1 MSTMT
6 ENTLALAKRFF
17 DAIEKGDIDTVGA
30 IYAPDAV
37 IWHNNDGLETTREDN
52 LKVLTNFIKAVPE
65 RRYLERRVGAFDGG
79 FVQQHLLKGKLAN
92 GKDLALACCI
102 VCEVKDGRIT
112 RLDEYFDSAA
122 LAVFR
127 A

>member
-17 DAIEKGDIDTVGA
+17 DAIEKGDIDTVRA

-112 RLDEYFDSAA
+112 RLDEYFDPAA

>member
-1 MSTMT
+1 MSS
-6 ENTLALAKRFF
+6 NADTLALAKRFF
-17 DAIEKGDIDTVGA
+17 DAIEKGDIETVAA

-37 IWHNNDGLETTREDN
+37 IWHNNDGLATTRADN

-65 RRYLERRVGAFDGG
+65 RRYLDRRVGAFDGG
-79 FVQQHLLKGKLAN
+79 FVQQHLLKGRLAN
-92 GKDLALACCI
+92 GKELSLACCI
-102 VCEVKDGRIT
+102 VCAVKDGRIT

-127 A
+127 D